1 MRPASLE
8 ERARNGE
15 PFSQGHARK
24 PPCLREASV
33 LLESDTLKESD
44 VLRTVP
50 YGEQRSLQFSH
61 SSEELND
68 RLCFVSVRRRALRR
82 LSRKERAE

>member
-1 MRPASLE
+1 MKKGRE
-8 ERARNGE
+8 NGE
-15 PFSQGHARK
+15 PYFQGHARK

-33 LLESDTLKESD
+33 LLESDTLKESYI
-44 VLRTVP
+44 LRAVH

-68 RLCFVSVRRRALRR
+68 MVCFVSVRRRALRR